1 VQLDHQFTVNAPVD
15 VVWQA
20 LLDPQR
26 VAPCMPGATLASVE
40 GSKFTGSV
48 KVKLGPISLLYK
60 GAGEFVATDEA
71 ARQVKIKASGKDS
84 RSGTASADV
93 TVNLSEKDGVTTGAV
108 TTELTITGKPAQFG
122 RGMIGEVGGRI
133 LDTFAGNLA
142 KMLGESN
149 GGDTGPPAAA
159 ETEAEPRETKNE
171 TKDEAKPADQP
182 KASEPLRAVPDQ
194 PAAEPIDLMSYA
206 GTPVLKRIVPL
217 VVVVLV
223 LVFLLSRR
231 RRK

>member
-20 LLDPQR
+20 LLDPER
-26 VAPCMPGATLASVE
+26 VAPCMPGATLTSVD
-40 GSKFTGSV
+40 GSSFAGSV

-60 GAGEFVATDEA
+60 GTGEFLETDA
-71 ARQVKIKASGKDS
+71 DARQVKIKAAGKDT
-84 RSGTASADV
+84 RSGTAAADV
-93 TVNLSEKDGVTTGAV
+93 TVRLSEKDGVTTGSV

-122 RGMIGEVGGRI
+122 RGMIAEVGGRI

-142 KMLGESN
+142 KKLGE
-149 GGDTGPPAAA
+149 PAEAPVV
-159 ETEAEPRETKNE
+159 EEKKAEPVAEL
-171 TKDEAKPADQP
+171 
-182 KASEPLRAVPDQ
+182 LRAVPDP

-206 GTPVLKRIVPL
+206 GTPVLKRLAPLIIVA
-217 VVVVLV
+217 VV

>member
-1 VQLDHQFTVNAPVD
+1 MQLDHQFTVNAPVD

-20 LLDPQR
+20 LLDPER
-26 VAPCMPGATLASVE
+26 VAPCMPGATLTSVD
-40 GSKFTGSV
+40 GSSFAGSV

-60 GAGEFVATDEA
+60 GTGEFLETDA
-71 ARQVKIKASGKDS
+71 DARQVKIKAAGKDT
-84 RSGTASADV
+84 RSGTAAADV
-93 TVNLSEKDGVTTGAV
+93 TVRLSEKDGVTTGSV

-122 RGMIGEVGGRI
+122 RGMIAEVGGRI

-142 KMLGESN
+142 KKLGE
-149 GGDTGPPAAA
+149 PAEAPVV
-159 ETEAEPRETKNE
+159 EEKKAEPVAEL
-171 TKDEAKPADQP
+171 
-182 KASEPLRAVPDQ
+182 LRAVPDP

-206 GTPVLKRIVPL
+206 GTPVLKRLAPLIIVA
-217 VVVVLV
+217 VV

>member
-20 LLDPQR
+20 LLDPER
-26 VAPCMPGATLASVE
+26 VAPCMPGATLTSVD
-40 GSKFTGSV
+40 GSSFAGSV

-60 GAGEFVATDEA
+60 GTGEFLETDA
-71 ARQVKIKASGKDS
+71 DARQVKIKAAGKDT
-84 RSGTASADV
+84 RSGTAAADV
-93 TVNLSEKDGVTTGAV
+93 TVRLSEKDGVTTGSV

-122 RGMIGEVGGRI
+122 RGMIAEVGGRI

-142 KMLGESN
+142 KQLGE
-149 GGDTGPPAAA
+149 PAEAPVV
-159 ETEAEPRETKNE
+159 EEKKAEPV
-171 TKDEAKPADQP
+171 A
-182 KASEPLRAVPDQ
+182 EPLRAVPDP

-206 GTPVLKRIVPL
+206 GTPVLKRLAPLIIVA
-217 VVVVLV
+217 VV

>member
-26 VAPCMPGATLASVE
+26 VAPCMPGATLTSVD
-40 GSKFTGSV
+40 GSSFAGSV
-48 KVKLGPISLLYK
+48 KVKLGMISLLYK
-60 GAGEFVATDEA
+60 GTGEFVETDEE
-71 ARQVKIKASGKDS
+71 ARQVKIKAAGKDT
-84 RSGTASADV
+84 RSGTAAADV
-93 TVNLSEKDGVTTGAV
+93 TVKLSEKDGVTTGSV

-122 RGMIGEVGGRI
+122 RGMIAEVGGRI

-142 KMLGESN
+142 KQLGE
-149 GGDTGPPAAA
+149 TAEPEPPAAA
-159 ETEAEPRETKNE
+159 EKKAEPV
-171 TKDEAKPADQP
+171 A
-182 KASEPLRAVPDQ
+182 EPLRAVPDP
-194 PAAEPIDLMSYA
+194 PAAEPIDLVSYA
-206 GTPVLKRIVPL
+206 GTPFLKRLVPL
-217 VVVVLV
+217 VIVVVV